1 MTIQAIFFDLDG
13 VLVNTRQLH
22 YEAFR
27 DALYEVCP
35 THRLSWETHERE
47 LDGLS
52 TKAKLQKLQDKGVLT
67 KQEAETVWLRKQEL
81 TNERL
86 PNTVQPNSSLRQI
99 LLCLQKQGLRIV
111 CVSNSVRKTVKAT
124 LEALGI
130 IDLFEAYFGNDD
142 VKEPKPSPDIY
153 LYAFQKTNLL
163 PKEVLIVEDS
173 PPGRKAAF
181 ASGAFVLEVESAED
195 VSLALLQARLH
206 QISSLRSRIFS
217 ETNMLEKA

>member
-13 VLVNTRQLH
+13 VLVNTRELH

-35 THRLSWETHERE
+35 SYSMSWYTHEKE

-52 TKAKLQKLQDKGVLT
+52 TKRKLQILMNKGILS
-67 KQEAETVWLRKQEL
+67 KEEAETVWNRKQFL

-86 PNTVQPNSSLRQI
+86 PNYVSVNTGLRKT
-99 LLCLQKQGLRIV
+99 LQALQGQGLRLV
-111 CVSNSVRKTVKAT
+111 CVSNSVRKTVRAT

-130 IDLFEAYFGNDD
+130 IDLFETYFGNDD
-142 VKEPKPSPDIY
+142 VREPKPSSQIY
-153 LYAFQKTNLL
+153 LYAFQQTKVE

-173 PPGRKAAF
+173 PPGRQAAF
-181 ASGAFVLEVESAED
+181 ASGAFVLEVETADD
-195 VSLALLQARLH
+195 VTLELLQARLK
-206 QISSLRSRIFS
+206 QIS
-217 ETNMLEKA
+217 